1 MNNRTVRAEVAERD
15 DEKREMN
22 IAEKRIRE
30 AQDWFAGVV
39 PSHVDPHQ
47 YMLIVLGALR
57 KNPKL
62 MEAAIA
68 NPGSLMQA
76 ASECARLGLVPGDT
90 FHFVPFKDKNQGYRP
105 VITGIVDYRG
115 EIDMIYRAGGV
126 VSVHAQV
133 VRKNDQFAWRPNVMT
148 LPMHEIGGD
157 QAQPGLGD
165 QADRGPLTGAYAYA
179 RMRDGGYSE
188 PIVMG
193 RSEIRKHWAAAKTKD
208 FWGDWPEGGDPKEGP
223 WTPDMWLKTVLH
235 KLYDRVPHSQE
246 YMAERLRSNA
256 AGDPP
261 LQLVSGATA
270 LPAPVTPPDTTE
282 GNGGPPEDRAD
293 GVPVAEDDPGERTR
307 GMRHVHAMFRE
318 AGLSGAENADQRRA
332 ILSVLLRD
340 TPDEDP
346 VQLASTAA
354 MTGPQ
359 LHRARA
365 KLQAIMDGTKEN
377 PEGRTSGLVQLAQLG
392 GWKPSPLR
400 EDAPAEDGE
409 PS

>member
-1 MNNRTVRAEVAERD
+1 MAQTVRAEVAEREE
-15 DEKREMN
+15 EKREVN
-22 IAEKRIRE
+22 VAEARVRKAR
-30 AQDWFAGVV
+30 DWFATVV
-39 PSHVDPHQ
+39 PSHVNPDQ
-47 YMLIVLGALR
+47 YIAIVLGALR
-57 KNPKL
+57 KNPDL
-62 MEAAIA
+62 MAAAVA

-90 FHFVPFKDKNQGYRP
+90 FHFVAYRDRAKGGPP

-126 VSVHAQV
+126 LSVHAQV

-157 QAQPGLGD
+157 QAQPGLGS

-193 RSEIRKHWAAAKTKD
+193 RSEIRKHWAVAKTKK
-208 FWGDWPEGGDPKEGP
+208 FWGEWPEDGDPVEGP

-246 YMAERLRSNA
+246 YMAERLRAVS

-261 LQLVSGATA
+261 LHLVHGGAAA

-282 GNGGPPEDRAD
+282 GNGGPPAEDQAD
-293 GVPVAEDDPGERTR
+293 IGPVAEDDPAERTR

-318 AGLSGAENADQRRA
+318 AGLSGAEHAAQRRA
-332 ILSVLLRD
+332 VLSVLIRD
-340 TPDEDP
+340 TPADDP
-346 VQLASTAA
+346 VRLTSTAE

-365 KLQAIMDGTKEN
+365 KLQAIMDGTKDN
-377 PEGRTSGLVQLAQLG
+377 PAQRTSGFIQLAQLG
-392 GWKPSPLR
+392 GWKPP
-400 EDAPAEDGE
+400 EAEAPADGG
-409 PS
+409 